1 MEISMKRDQI
11 RMSNLTRG
19 GQVTMNNFHMWI
31 QVTKVL
37 SAVFLGCALSIF
49 AIYMFISL
57 SADNF
62 HSVLIYYFAKILS
75 LFAKPDK
82 LMDVHWH
89 GVIYHRRIIDV
100 LSNAY
105 FINAVNTVFHQI
117 LIGVLIGSGCALPV
131 TIGVN
136 KYFFN
141 RGRELS
147 EDKFVRGMKLDS
159 VKNLEKILVKANQ
172 ASTLTFDQRRIFKKD
187 FEVQHMLL
195 DGTTGSGKSVALR
208 KLLLW
213 IRARGDKAI
222 IYDKGCTYVGKFF
235 NEKTDFLMNPFDERC
250 VNWDVWCDAQHETD
264 FENMASAL
272 IPMHGEGDPFWVS
285 AARSIFASTAM
296 MMSKDEDRSI
306 EKLLEVMLKSKLEN
320 LSQYLE
326 GTESASLVSDK
337 IQKTAI
343 SIKSVLAT
351 YIKSLRFLQGL
362 ECDLEGSQKNKFSI
376 KEWVT
381 NDNENGW
388 LFISS
393 NAEQH
398 ASLRPLISMWLA
410 IASTSIL
417 GLNENYDRRIWVIG
431 DEIPSLHKLPELA
444 ETIAEVRKYG
454 GCYVLGMQSVAQLR
468 KIYGRNTAD
477 EIFDLLNTRLFFRSP
492 SNEMAEISSRELGE
506 EEVEICKDNRSV
518 GPNAIRD
525 GMTFGFQ
532 TVKRQ
537 IVIASEIMKLS
548 DLSFYLRIPGEY
560 PVVKMNMQFDKF
572 DSITNAFIK
581 RKIIK
586 TPQTKYIE
594 AMIAH
599 YQIGNLSQLDDKE
612 RKKIITIQENTYD
625 NKEKEQNEMKIAV
638 SDINNKNV
646 SDIRDI
652 SEHENNIEDKS
663 QIEIQ
668 EMVLN
673 EEVNI
678 NL

>member
-1 MEISMKRDQI
+1 MKRDQI

-37 SAVFLGCALSIF
+37 STVFLGCALSIF
-49 AIYMFISL
+49 AIYFVFSV

-62 HSVLIYYFAKILS
+62 HSVTIYYFAKILG

-82 LMDVHWH
+82 LIDVHWH
-89 GVIYHRRIIDV
+89 GVIYHKRISDV
-100 LSNAY
+100 LNNAY
-105 FINAVNTVFHQI
+105 FINAVNTVFHQM
-117 LIGVLIGSGCALPV
+117 LIGALIGSGCALPV
-131 TIGVN
+131 TFGVN

-159 VKNLEKILVKANQ
+159 ARNLEKALKKTNQ
-172 ASTLTFDQRRIFKKD
+172 ASPLTFDKRQIFKKD

-222 IYDKGCTYVGKFF
+222 IYDKGCTYVGKFYD
-235 NEKTDFLMNPFDERC
+235 EKTDYLMNPFDERC
-250 VNWDVWCDAQHETD
+250 VNWDVWCDALEDTD

-285 AARSIFASTAM
+285 SARSIFASTAM
-296 MMSKDEDRSI
+296 MMSTEKDRSI
-306 EKLLEVMLKSKLEN
+306 AKLLEVMLKSKLEN

-351 YIKSLRFLQGL
+351 YIKALRFLQGL
-362 ECDLEGSQKNKFSI
+362 ECGSEGNQKKKFSI

-398 ASLRPLISMWLA
+398 ASLRPLISMWLS

-417 GLNENYDRRIWVIG
+417 GLSENYARRIWVIV
-431 DEIPSLHKLPELA
+431 DEAPSLHKLPELP
-444 ETIAEVRKYG
+444 ETIAEVRKFG
-454 GCYVLGMQSVAQLR
+454 GCYVLGIQSVAQLR
-468 KIYGRNTAD
+468 KVYGTNAAN

-492 SNEMAEISSRELGE
+492 SNEMAAITSKELGE
-506 EEVEICKDNRSV
+506 EEIEICKDNRSV

-532 TVKRQ
+532 TVTRP
-537 IVIASEIMKLS
+537 IVTASEVMQLP
-548 DLSFYLRIPGEY
+548 DLSFYLRTPGEY
-560 PVVKMNMQFDKF
+560 PVAKINLVFDNLQ
-572 DSITNAFIK
+572 SIAPGFIK

-586 TPQTKYIE
+586 TPQIKYIE
-594 AMIAH
+594 AIIAH
-599 YQIGNLSQLDDKE
+599 YQIGNLSQLDE
-612 RKKIITIQENTYD
+612 NSRKKLMNMQEGTYD
-625 NKEKEQNEMKIAV
+625 NKEKEQNEMKKSV
-638 SDINNKNV
+638 SDINNKNLNG
-646 SDIRDI
+646 SHDIN
-652 SEHENNIEDKS
+652 EHENNEDDKS
-663 QIEIQ
+663 HEIE

>member
-1 MEISMKRDQI
+1 MKRDQI

-49 AIYMFISL
+49 AFYMFISL

-62 HSVLIYYFAKILS
+62 HSVLIYYFAKILN
-75 LFAKPDK
+75 LFVKSDK

-100 LSNAY
+100 LNNVY
-105 FINAVNTVFHQI
+105 FISAVNTVFHQV
-117 LIGVLIGSGCALPV
+117 LIGALIGSGCALPI

-147 EDKFVRGMKLDS
+147 EDKFIRGMKLDS
-159 VKNLEKILVKANQ
+159 VKNLEKILIKTKQ
-172 ASTLTFDQRRIFKKD
+172 ASTLTFDKRYIFKKN

-222 IYDKGCTYVGKFF
+222 IYDKGCTYVGKFY

-264 FENMASAL
+264 FENMSSAL

-296 MMSKDEDRSI
+296 MMSTEKDRSI

-351 YIKSLRFLQGL
+351 YIKSLRFLHGL
-362 ECDLEGSQKNKFSI
+362 ECDLSGNQKNKFSI

-417 GLNENYDRRIWVIG
+417 GLTENEDRRIWVIG
-431 DEIPSLHKLPELA
+431 DEIPSLHKLPELP
-444 ETIAEVRKYG
+444 ETIAEVRKFG

-468 KIYGRNTAD
+468 KVYGKNAAD

-492 SNEMAEISSRELGE
+492 SNEMAEISAKELGE
-506 EEVEICKDNRSV
+506 EEIEVCKDNRSV

-548 DLSFYLRIPGEY
+548 DLSFYLRIADEY
-560 PVVKMNMQFDKF
+560 PVVKMNMQFDRF
-572 DSITNAFIK
+572 DSIAHAFIK

-586 TPQTKYIE
+586 TPQEKYIE

-599 YQIGNLSQLDDKE
+599 YQVGNLSQLDDNT
-612 RKKIITIQENTYD
+612 RKKLMNMQESTYD
-625 NKEKEQNEMKIAV
+625 NKEKEQNEMKKAV
-638 SDINNKNV
+638 SDINNKN
-646 SDIRDI
+646 SNGIHDIN
-652 SEHENNIEDKS
+652 EHKNNADHKS
-663 QIEIQ
+663 QLEIE